1 MDNEL
6 KKSIPAWQLLL
17 YFLMMTLTFI
27 VTKKSGLAYAA
38 TRGIQI
44 IECMFFGVL
53 LMTNLKQGFRLEKYN
68 IIINAW
74 WLFYTILAYMD
85 ISHLVGLTPIFRWLN
100 IIIFLLLGSCYWK
113 YNFQDSLK
121 YISYAFS
128 FLIYL
133 NAILLILYPDGLWID
148 TEWIGGGNAT
158 RYLFGNYNQMGFVCL
173 LGITVQALY
182 TFSTRKGKFNLFLL
196 TIISIASVIFV
207 GSMTS
212 AVGLI
217 LFGIYMVFNKIVRYP
232 KFFLG
237 FFIVCYIM
245 FFIFIIWHGNSI
257 EEVSLATKF
266 IEGTLSKDTSF
277 SSRTEIWENAVEMI
291 KESPWI
297 GYGIQDVEW
306 NDMYI
311 GAAGPHNIWLMLL
324 LHGGIALCFGFI
336 SITYFVVKH
345 TLKTPSTITT
355 LSIIS
360 ICILL
365 LMSLFEAYNI
375 AQIFLLLQLI
385 YYSPYLIHENDSEIS
400 LQKQAS

>member
-17 YFLMMTLTFI
+17 YFLMISLTFI

-44 IECMFFGVL
+44 IECMFLGVL
-53 LMTNLKQGFRLEKYN
+53 LITNLKQGFRLNTYN
-68 IIINAW
+68 IIVNAW
-74 WLFYTILAYMD
+74 WFVYTILAYMD
-85 ISHLVGLTPIFRWLN
+85 ITHVVGLTPVFKWFN
-100 IIIFLLLGSCYWK
+100 IIIFLLLGSCYWQ

-173 LGITVQALY
+173 LSIIVQALY
-182 TFSTRKGKFNLFLL
+182 TFSTKKGKFNLFLL
-196 TIISIASVIFV
+196 TIISIASVVFV

-212 AVGLI
+212 AVGLS
-217 LFGIYMVFNKIVRYP
+217 LFAVYMMFNKIVKHP
-232 KFFLG
+232 KLFLG
-237 FFIVCYIM
+237 FFIVCYIT
-245 FFIFIIWHGNSI
+245 FFTFIVWYGNSI
-257 EEVSLATKF
+257 EEISLATRF
-266 IEGTLSKDTSF
+266 IEGILSKDTSF

-291 KESPWI
+291 KESPWV

-306 NDMYI
+306 NDMYL
-311 GAAGPHNIWLMLL
+311 GASGPHNIWLMLL
-324 LHGGIALCFGFI
+324 LQGGMTLFLGFI
-336 SITYFVVKH
+336 FITFFVVKH
-345 TLKTPSTITT
+345 ALKTSSTTTT
-355 LSIIS
+355 LSIIAL
-360 ICILL
+360 CILL
-365 LMSLFEAYNI
+365 LMSLFEVYNI

-385 YYSPYLIHENDSEIS
+385 YYSPCLINENNLETKA
-400 LQKQAS
+400 LK